1 MIQSKVFV
9 DPKEVFR
16 SLPEQPKGTVV
27 DFGCG
32 AGYFSI
38 EFAKA
43 MGDEGEVI
51 AIDVLP
57 SALEAM
63 QSRIK
68 SEGLRNIVTKR
79 ANLEKPGGSGLAPA
93 SVDWVIAK
101 DVLFQNK
108 HRGIMISEIARIIRP
123 GGHAII
129 MEWGPISIGNIG
141 PDEDDRVAPDDLRGL
156 LASAGFSE
164 THELP
169 VGAFHYAFLVTK

>member
-1 MIQSKVFV
+1 MIQSKAFV
-9 DPKEVFR
+9 DPKEVIR
-16 SLPEQPKGTVV
+16 SLPEKPNGVVV

-38 EFAKA
+38 EFAKV
-43 MGDEGEVI
+43 MGDEGKVI

-57 SALEAM
+57 SALEAI

-68 SEGLRNIVTKR
+68 TEGIRNIVTKR
-79 ANLEKPGGSGLAPA
+79 ANLEKANGSGLAPA

-101 DVLFQNK
+101 DVLFQNEK
-108 HRGIMISEIARIIRP
+108 RDIMIREIARIIRP

-129 MEWGPISIGNIG
+129 MEWGPVSIGNIG
-141 PDEDDRVAPDDLRGL
+141 PDEDSRVSQDELRAL
-156 LASAGFSE
+156 LAAAGFSE
-164 THELP
+164 TRELP